1 MGDNKYLILYH
12 KEDNDGLFSM
22 AIIFNYLTHEFH
34 VDRKNIDLFGAD
46 FNDMKRI
53 CSDKGADE
61 KNTIDEFMEDYANI
75 IMTDISF
82 NDVNVMKKLY
92 YRF

>member
-1 MGDNKYLILYH
+1 MGEKKYLIIYH

-22 AIIFNYLTHEFH
+22 GIIYNYLIHELR

-53 CSDKGADE
+53 CSDKGVDK
-61 KNTIDEFMEDYANI
+61 KNTIDKFMEDYSNI

-92 YRF
+92 K

>member
-1 MGDNKYLILYH
+1 MENKKYLIIFH

-22 AIIFNYLTHEFH
+22 AIIYNYLTHELN

-46 FNDMKRI
+46 YNDMGRI
-53 CSDKGADE
+53 CNDKGADK
-61 KNTIDEFMEDYANI
+61 KNTIDKFMEDYSNI

-82 NDVNVMKKLY
+82 NDANVMKKTL
-92 YRF
+92 